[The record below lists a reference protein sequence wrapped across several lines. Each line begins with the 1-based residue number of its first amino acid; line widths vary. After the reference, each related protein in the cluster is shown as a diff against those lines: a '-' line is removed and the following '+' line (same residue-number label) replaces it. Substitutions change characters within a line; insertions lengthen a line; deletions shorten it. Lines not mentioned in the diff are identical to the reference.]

1 MVVPQVES
9 TLKDLCGGHLKCAV
23 LFGVEVT
30 EMVSSLSLRF
40 LILLIA
46 RDRHMCVL
54 NRLL

>member
-9 TLKDLCGGHLKCAV
+9 TLKDLYGGHLKCAV
-23 LFGVEVT
+23 LFGVEVIK
-30 EMVSSLSLRF
+30 MVSSLSLCF
-40 LILLIA
+40 LILLTA